1 MNSGPNRA
9 PQGGQSKPA
18 ATTRDRAVFLKR
30 WLRRPLRMGSI
41 TPSGQALGRA
51 MARAALQ
58 DLPADHTVIEL
69 GAGTGSITRALLAAG
84 LPGQLLVPVELDAE
98 LHAHLASAFP
108 ILRPLNGDA
117 ARLPELLAT
126 HGVTRV
132 GAVVSSLPLLAMPGP
147 LVEAI
152 VTGIASILPPGGPL
166 VQFTY
171 GPASPVP
178 PDLMRRLHLEATRGR
193 RIWSNLPPAVV
204 WRFTRR
210 AGPA

>member
-1 MNSGPNRA
+1 MNPGPDRA
-9 PQGGQSKPA
+9 PQGGQHEPA
-18 ATTRDRAVFLKR
+18 NTTRERTVFLKR
-30 WLRRPLRMGSI
+30 WLRQPLRMGSI

-51 MARAALQ
+51 MARAVLQ
-58 DLPADHTVIEL
+58 DLPADRTVIEL

-84 LPGQLLVPVELDAE
+84 LPERLLVPVELDAE
-98 LHAHLASAFP
+98 LHAHLVRAFP
-108 ILRPLNGDA
+108 GLRLLNGDA
-117 ARLPELLAT
+117 ARLPELLEA
-126 HGVTRV
+126 HGVTDV
-132 GAVVSSLPLLAMPGP
+132 GAVVSSLPLLAMPAP

-152 VTGIASILPPGGPL
+152 VTGIAAILPPGAPL

-204 WRFTRR
+204 WRFARR
-210 AGPA
+210 A

>member
-9 PQGGQSKPA
+9 PQGGQHQPA
-18 ATTRDRAVFLKR
+18 TTTRDRAVFLKR
-30 WLRRPLRMGSI
+30 WLRRPLRLGSI

-51 MARAALQ
+51 MARLALQ
-58 DLPADHTVIEL
+58 DLPPDHAVIEL

-84 LPGQLLVPVELDAE
+84 LPDRLLVPVELDGE
-98 LHAHLASAFP
+98 LHAHLVHAFP
-108 ILRPLNGDA
+108 TLRPLSGDA
-117 ARLPELLAT
+117 ASLPALLAA
-126 HGVTRV
+126 HGVTQV
-132 GAVVSSLPLLAMPGP
+132 GAVVSSLPLLAMPVP
-147 LVEAI
+147 VVEAI
-152 VTGIASILPPGGPL
+152 VTAIAA

-178 PDLMRRLHLEATRGR
+178 PELMRRLRLEATRGR

-210 AGPA
+210 G